1 MVCGVYVWHL
11 VCMRM
16 CVCAYYLVCV
26 YVCDIWCVCVAFGV
40 CVRLMCVYVC
50 IMYVC
55 MYVCMYVFFRDCHLS
70 FIFEKTK
77 SINNDSIITTYV
89 VKTVRLYI
97 SVTVSYR

>member
-1 MVCGVYVWHL
+1 MYVCVWHL
-11 VCMRM
+11 VC
-16 CVCAYYLVCV
+16 VCV
-26 YVCDIWCVCVAFGV
+26 VFGV
-40 CVRLMCVYVC
+40 CVRLMCV
-50 IMYVC
+50 YVC

-77 SINNDSIITTYV
+77 SINNDSIATYA